1 MTRDI
6 PNTRP
11 PGRSSAQV
19 RGAKQAVYIAFIANG
34 FIFASW
40 AARIPQVRDGL
51 RVSPGVLGLILLCA
65 AAGSTIATPLSG
77 LVITWLGDSRTVAV
91 MALTAAA
98 GMATVGVGYR
108 YGIPPVAAGLFLF
121 GFSSGTWDV
130 AMNVQG
136 AAVEQALGRVI
147 MSRFHA
153 GWSIGTVAGA
163 GAGAA
168 MVALGVPVAVHLIAA
183 ALAVAVAVPIAARRF
198 LPHAPVHADP
208 AQRDGTAARRSPLRA
223 WTEPRTLLIGL
234 FVLCMA
240 FTEGTSN
247 DWLSLAVIGGYHT
260 AAALGTLTFAVFL
273 AAMTTGRWFGPA
285 FIDRHGRVRV
295 LRVCAVTAL
304 AGLLL
309 IEAGG
314 LLLAA
319 LAGAALLGLGTSLGF
334 PTGISAAADDP
345 RYAPGRVS
353 TAASIG
359 YLAFLAGPPS
369 IGFLA
374 DQVGVLRGL
383 SVAGVLLI
391 VAFLL
396 SPVTAPISPSSDPPP
411 KAAESGHRPP
421 APGVGEG
428 LDQRDATA
436 ARGSHDGRGDVMSE
450 FGGLENEA
458 ESLAKDHPDQADKG
472 LDAAAQFADRETGNK
487 YDSEIQGAEG
497 AAEKDLGGQGQG
509 GQG

>member
-6 PNTRP
+6 TNTGPRGP
-11 PGRSSAQV
+11 SRAQV
-19 RGAKQAVYIAFIANG
+19 SGAKQAVYTAFIVNG

-51 RVSPGVLGLILLCA
+51 RVTPGVLGLILLSV

-77 LVITWLGDSRTVAV
+77 LVITRLGDSRTVAV

-98 GMATVGVGYR
+98 GMATVAVGYR
-108 YGIPPVAAGLFLF
+108 YGIPPVAGGLFLF

-136 AAVEQALGRVI
+136 AAVEQALGRSV

-163 GAGAA
+163 GTGAA
-168 MVALGVPVAVHLIAA
+168 MVALGVPVTVHLLAA
-183 ALAVAVAVPIAARRF
+183 ALVVAAVVPIAARRF
-198 LPHAPVHADP
+198 LRHARAGT
-208 AQRDGTAARRSPLRA
+208 QRDGTAVRRSPLRA

-247 DWLSLAVIGGYHT
+247 DWLSLGVIGGYHT
-260 AAALGTLTFAVFL
+260 TAALGTLTFAVFL

-285 FIDRHGRVRV
+285 FIDRYGRVPV
-295 LRVCAVTAL
+295 LRVCAATAL
-304 AGLLL
+304 AGLFLL
-309 IEAGG
+309 EAGG
-314 LLLAA
+314 APAVGGVLAAA
-319 LAGAALLGLGTSLGF
+319 LAGALLMGLGTSLGF

-359 YLAFLAGPPS
+359 YLAFLAGPPA

-374 DQVGVLRGL
+374 DHVGVLRGL
-383 SVAGVLLI
+383 SITGVLLA
-391 VAFLL
+391 VAFVLC
-396 SPVTAPISPSSDPPP
+396 PVTAPISPSGPEPGGPADPRSNSPPGSGSD
-411 KAAESGHRPP
+411 H
-421 APGVGEG
+421 
-428 LDQRDATA
+428 
-436 ARGSHDGRGDVMSE
+436 
-450 FGGLENEA
+450 
-458 ESLAKDHPDQADKG
+458 
-472 LDAAAQFADRETGNK
+472 
-487 YDSEIQGAEG
+487 
-497 AAEKDLGGQGQG
+497 
-509 GQG
+509 

>member
-1 MTRDI
+1 VTARRQPAARGADE
-6 PNTRP
+6 
-11 PGRSSAQV
+11 AQV
-19 RGAKQAVYIAFIANG
+19 RSATLAVYTAFIGNG

-51 RVSPGVLGLILLCA
+51 RVSPGVLGLILLCIA
-65 AAGSTIATPLSG
+65 VGSTIATPLSG
-77 LVITWLGDSRTVAV
+77 LVITRLGDSRTVAV
-91 MALTAAA
+91 MSLIAAA
-98 GMATVGVGYR
+98 GMATVAVGYR

-121 GFSSGTWDV
+121 GFSSSTWDV

-136 AAVEQALGRVI
+136 AAVEHALGRAI

-168 MVALGVPVAVHLIAA
+168 MVALGVPVTVHLLAV

-198 LPHAPVHADP
+198 LPHARP
-208 AQRDGTAARRSPLRA
+208 APHRDGTPARRNPLKA
-223 WTEPRTLLIGL
+223 WTEPRTVLIGL

-260 AAALGTLTFAVFL
+260 PAALGTLTFAVFL

-285 FIDRHGRVRV
+285 FIDRYGRVRV
-295 LRVCAVTAL
+295 LRVCAATAL

-314 LLLAA
+314 LLAAA
-319 LAGAALLGLGTSLGF
+319 LAGAVLMGLGTSLGF

-359 YLAFLAGPPS
+359 YLAFLAGPPA

-374 DQVGVLRGL
+374 DHVGVLRGL
-383 SVAGVLLI
+383 SVTGVLLV
-391 VAFLL
+391 VAFILC
-396 SPVTAPISPSSDPPP
+396 PVTAPISPPGPEPISPPG
-411 KAAESGHRPP
+411 SG
-421 APGVGEG
+421 
-428 LDQRDATA
+428 QIN
-436 ARGSHDGRGDVMSE
+436 S
-450 FGGLENEA
+450 
-458 ESLAKDHPDQADKG
+458 
-472 LDAAAQFADRETGNK
+472 
-487 YDSEIQGAEG
+487 
-497 AAEKDLGGQGQG
+497 
-509 GQG
+509 

>member
-1 MTRDI
+1 
-6 PNTRP
+6 
-11 PGRSSAQV
+11 
-19 RGAKQAVYIAFIANG
+19 
-34 FIFASW
+34 
-40 AARIPQVRDGL
+40 VRDGL
-51 RVSPGVLGLILLCA
+51 RVSPGVLGLILLCTA
-65 AAGSTIATPLSG
+65 VGSTIATPLSG

-91 MALTAAA
+91 MSLVAAA

-136 AAVEQALGRVI
+136 AAVEQRLGRAI

-153 GWSIGTVAGA
+153 GWSVGTVAGA
-163 GAGAA
+163 GIGAV
-168 MVALGVPVAVHLIAA
+168 MVALGVPVTVHLLAA

-198 LPHAPVHADP
+198 LPHARA
-208 AQRDGTAARRSPLRA
+208 AARRDGTAARRSPLAA

-260 AAALGTLTFAVFL
+260 AAVLGTLTFAVFL

-285 FIDRHGRVRV
+285 FIDRYGRVPV
-295 LRVCAVTAL
+295 LRVCAATAL
-304 AGLLL
+304 AGLFLL
-309 IEAGG
+309 EAGG
-314 LLLAA
+314 ALAAGRVLAAGAVLAAA
-319 LAGAALLGLGTSLGF
+319 LAAALLMGLGTSLGF

-359 YLAFLAGPPS
+359 YLAFLAGPPA

-374 DQVGVLRGL
+374 DHVGVLRGL
-383 SVAGVLLI
+383 SITGVLLA
-391 VAFLL
+391 VAFMLC
-396 SPVTAPISPSSDPPP
+396 PVTAPISPSGPEPGGPADPRPN
-411 KAAESGHRPP
+411 RPP
-421 APGVGEG
+421 GSGS
-428 LDQRDATA
+428 LD
-436 ARGSHDGRGDVMSE
+436 S
-450 FGGLENEA
+450 
-458 ESLAKDHPDQADKG
+458 
-472 LDAAAQFADRETGNK
+472 
-487 YDSEIQGAEG
+487 
-497 AAEKDLGGQGQG
+497 
-509 GQG
+509 

>member
-1 MTRDI
+1 MPDWPHAKGPPFVI
-6 PNTRP
+6 ADGRP
-11 PGRSSAQV
+11 GARSPDKAQV
-19 RGAKQAVYIAFIANG
+19 HGATRAVYIAFIVNG

-51 RVSPGVLGLILLCA
+51 RVSPGVLGLILLSVA
-65 AAGSTIATPLSG
+65 VGSTIATPLSG

-91 MALTAAA
+91 MSLTAAA
-98 GMATVGVGYR
+98 GMAIVAVGYR

-136 AAVEQALGRVI
+136 AAVEQALGRSV

-153 GWSIGTVAGA
+153 GWSVGTVAGA

-168 MVALGVPVAVHLIAA
+168 MVALGVSVTVHLLAA
-183 ALAVAVAVPIAARRF
+183 ALVVAAVVPIAARRF
-198 LPHAPVHADP
+198 LPHARAETR
-208 AQRDGTAARRSPLRA
+208 RDGTAVRRSPLRA

-247 DWLSLAVIGGYHT
+247 DWLSLGIIGGYHT

-273 AAMTTGRWFGPA
+273 AAMTTGRWFGPP
-285 FIDRHGRVRV
+285 FIDRYGRVRV
-295 LRVCAVTAL
+295 LRVCAATAFV
-304 AGLLL
+304 GLFV

-314 LLLAA
+314 VLAAA
-319 LAGAALLGLGTSLGF
+319 LAGAVLLGLGTSLGF

-374 DQVGVLRGL
+374 DHVGVLRGL

-396 SPVTAPISPSSDPPP
+396 CPVTAPISPSAPEPSSPP
-411 KAAESGHRPP
+411 S
-421 APGVGEG
+421 PGP
-428 LDQRDATA
+428 
-436 ARGSHDGRGDVMSE
+436 GSS
-450 FGGLENEA
+450 
-458 ESLAKDHPDQADKG
+458 
-472 LDAAAQFADRETGNK
+472 
-487 YDSEIQGAEG
+487 
-497 AAEKDLGGQGQG
+497 
-509 GQG
+509 

>member
-1 MTRDI
+1 MPDWPHAKGPPFVI
-6 PNTRP
+6 ADGRP
-11 PGRSSAQV
+11 GARSPDKAQV
-19 RGAKQAVYIAFIANG
+19 RGATRAVYIAFIVNG

-51 RVSPGVLGLILLCA
+51 RVSPGVLGLILLSVA
-65 AAGSTIATPLSG
+65 VGSTIATPLSG

-91 MALTAAA
+91 MSLTAAA
-98 GMATVGVGYR
+98 GMAIVAVGYR

-136 AAVEQALGRVI
+136 AAVEQALGRSV

-153 GWSIGTVAGA
+153 GWSVGTVAGA

-168 MVALGVPVAVHLIAA
+168 MVALGVPVTVHLLAA
-183 ALAVAVAVPIAARRF
+183 ALVVAAVVPIAARRF
-198 LPHAPVHADP
+198 LPHARAETR
-208 AQRDGTAARRSPLRA
+208 RDGTAARRSPLRA

-247 DWLSLAVIGGYHT
+247 DWLSLGVIGGYHT

-273 AAMTTGRWFGPA
+273 AAMTTGRWFGPP
-285 FIDRHGRVRV
+285 FIDRYGRVRV
-295 LRVCAVTAL
+295 LRVCAATAFV
-304 AGLLL
+304 GLFV

-314 LLLAA
+314 VLAAA
-319 LAGAALLGLGTSLGF
+319 LAGAVLLGLGTSLGF

-374 DQVGVLRGL
+374 DHVGVLRGL

-396 SPVTAPISPSSDPPP
+396 CPVTAPISPS
-411 KAAESGHRPP
+411 
-421 APGVGEG
+421 APEPSSPQSPGP
-428 LDQRDATA
+428 
-436 ARGSHDGRGDVMSE
+436 GSS
-450 FGGLENEA
+450 
-458 ESLAKDHPDQADKG
+458 
-472 LDAAAQFADRETGNK
+472 
-487 YDSEIQGAEG
+487 
-497 AAEKDLGGQGQG
+497 
-509 GQG
+509 

>member
-1 MTRDI
+1 MPDWPHAKGPPFVI
-6 PNTRP
+6 ADGRP
-11 PGRSSAQV
+11 GARSPDKAQV
-19 RGAKQAVYIAFIANG
+19 RGATRAVYIAFIVNG

-51 RVSPGVLGLILLCA
+51 RVSPGVLGLILLSV

-91 MALTAAA
+91 MSLTAAA
-98 GMATVGVGYR
+98 GMAIVAVGYR

-136 AAVEQALGRVI
+136 AAVEQALGRSV

-153 GWSIGTVAGA
+153 GWSVGTVAGA

-168 MVALGVPVAVHLIAA
+168 MVALGVPVTVHLLAA
-183 ALAVAVAVPIAARRF
+183 ALAVAAVVPIAARRF
-198 LPHAPVHADP
+198 LPHARAETR
-208 AQRDGTAARRSPLRA
+208 RDGTAVRRSPLRA

-247 DWLSLAVIGGYHT
+247 DWLSLGVIGGYHT

-273 AAMTTGRWFGPA
+273 AAMTTGRWFGPP
-285 FIDRHGRVRV
+285 FIDRYGRVRV
-295 LRVCAVTAL
+295 LRVCAATAFV
-304 AGLLL
+304 GLFV

-314 LLLAA
+314 VLAAA
-319 LAGAALLGLGTSLGF
+319 LAGAVLLGLGTSLGF

-374 DQVGVLRGL
+374 DHVGVLRGL

-396 SPVTAPISPSSDPPP
+396 CPVTAPISPSAPEPSSPP
-411 KAAESGHRPP
+411 S
-421 APGVGEG
+421 PGP
-428 LDQRDATA
+428 
-436 ARGSHDGRGDVMSE
+436 GSS
-450 FGGLENEA
+450 
-458 ESLAKDHPDQADKG
+458 
-472 LDAAAQFADRETGNK
+472 
-487 YDSEIQGAEG
+487 
-497 AAEKDLGGQGQG
+497 
-509 GQG
+509 